1 MSPSSI
7 ISCFPR
13 TLLCHAGL
21 PHPSRAVCGRVG
33 LTVNGQGRPAPRR
46 LGYIIMLLGS
56 LLGALVPIIHIRG
69 TKGMLGGVATSGAA
83 FSGRIL
89 ALGVTAVYSV
99 IFAARGLWTP
109 RAVNSR

>member
-1 MSPSSI
+1 
-7 ISCFPR
+7 
-13 TLLCHAGL
+13 
-21 PHPSRAVCGRVG
+21 
-33 LTVNGQGRPAPRR
+33 
-46 LGYIIMLLGS
+46 MLLGS